1 MNRVTKFIVFCS
13 LAAVL
18 ASCGGGKP
26 ADKKDE
32 PGHNP
37 APGQVIGD
45 SAPNAVSV
53 ADTAG
58 QMKMQI
64 AAPDSISEAK

>member
-26 ADKKDE
+26 SDKKDE

-45 SAPNAVSV
+45 SVLNVPLA

-58 QMKMQI
+58 QAEQQV
-64 AAPDSISEAK
+64 AAPDSISQAR